1 MIPKLNHQQLR
12 INLQDLLL
20 IHHDHLVFLIQE
32 YQEPL
37 LLVKLLD
44 MMHQELDQLAVQ
56 ELIKVD

>member
-32 YQEPL
+32 YPEPL